1 MESQEK
7 KLFLVQR
14 GQSFKSESIL
24 SIGGATEGA
33 SLPFFFSV
41 RIRKLT
47 TKELNGLFLIIFL
60 KSVGLKLV
68 FERILL
74 ESSTLR
80 HFEVLD

>member
-33 SLPFFFSV
+33 SLPFFS
-41 RIRKLT
+41 L
-47 TKELNGLFLIIFL
+47 
-60 KSVGLKLV
+60 
-68 FERILL
+68 
-74 ESSTLR
+74 
-80 HFEVLD
+80 